1 MLNCHKVLEGHP
13 RSSAQLPFTISKV
26 DLGNCAQNT
35 QTEKY
40 TKREIHKYKIQK
52 VTLMCAQLSQGDRGP
67 PALIDTIHKLDLGE
81 RNQIVYTK
89 YTQIQNTKV
98 QKVTL
103 LCAELS
109 QGDGGP
115 APIGTITS
123 TNSQSAN

>member
-1 MLNCHKVLEGHP
+1 
-13 RSSAQLPFTISKV
+13 
-26 DLGNCAQNT
+26 
-35 QTEKY
+35 
-40 TKREIHKYKIQK
+40 
-52 VTLMCAQLSQGDRGP
+52 MCAQLSQGDRGP

-109 QGDGGP
+109 QGVGGP
-115 APIGTITS
+115 PALISTITLHNQQIRPGKLCIQNTQTYKTHKKRNTKILS
-123 TNSQSAN
+123 TIGNTYVSSTVTR